1 MTIAER
7 HKIILEKLHREGFVK
22 VGDVAEELDVT
33 MVTIRRDL
41 KVMEEK
47 GLLYRSHGG
56 ATPAN
61 PQIGDRHVV
70 EKSQL
75 KMEEKVKIA
84 KAAIKLIEESDSI
97 IINSGS
103 TIYTFAEHIT
113 PKGDL
118 TVVSA
123 SLSASILLGNM
134 PGVNVVQLGGNFRGR
149 SVSVSGSYAINYFN
163 NIACSK
169 LFLGIDGI
177 DEEVGVTTSNVEEAE
192 LNRAMMNNVLKTIVL
207 CDSSKFSKQG
217 FGRICSLDR
226 VDIVITDSGVSSRT
240 VEMLERHG
248 VKLIIAE

>member
-1 MTIAER
+1 
-7 HKIILEKLHREGFVK
+7 
-22 VGDVAEELDVT
+22 
-33 MVTIRRDL
+33 
-41 KVMEEK
+41 
-47 GLLYRSHGG
+47 
-56 ATPAN
+56 
-61 PQIGDRHVV
+61 
-70 EKSQL
+70 
-75 KMEEKVKIA
+75 MEEKVKIA